1 MAKKRSVKV
10 YGQSGY
16 KYRETI
22 DKRYCDIIT
31 MKLAGV
37 EMDEIFEKLQLKPSR
52 GYQVVDECEQACRKF
67 FGLYCGKKKKKK

>member
-37 EMDEIFEKLQLKPSR
+37 EMDVIFEKLQLKSSR
-52 GYQVVDECEQACRKF
+52 GYQVVDECGQACRKF
-67 FGLYCGKKKKKK
+67 FGLYRGKKKKKK